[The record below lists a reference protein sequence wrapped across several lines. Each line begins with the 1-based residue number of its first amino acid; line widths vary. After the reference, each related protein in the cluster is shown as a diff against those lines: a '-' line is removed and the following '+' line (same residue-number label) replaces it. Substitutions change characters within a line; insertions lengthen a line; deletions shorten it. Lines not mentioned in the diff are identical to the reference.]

1 MVSHVWIEQRRPTW
15 ERLHSLI
22 QQAESSRLRS
32 FTAAELSEFGL
43 LYRQVASDL
52 SAVRSDSSA
61 RALGDQ
67 LNRLVSEAHH
77 FVYGGRRTTLRS
89 ALLFLLLQY
98 PILFRRM
105 KGYVIASLLLCLAG
119 ALLGTLL
126 TLVRPDFMRIYLGPH
141 MVSTIEHHKMWTDSV
156 VSMEPAASASIM
168 TNNLTVTFAAFAGGI
183 TAGLF
188 TVYLLFQNGLL
199 LGVIS
204 TACTQHG
211 MGLALWSFVAA
222 HGALELPAIVLAG
235 AAGLRIAGG
244 IVVPGLLRRREAL
257 VLAATEAVQLLA
269 GTIPMLVVAGIIE
282 GFLSPSS
289 APRAIKFGVCALLLT
304 LEWVWLLRPEG
315 LWPRRSVAELPATQT
330 L

>member
-1 MVSHVWIEQRRPTW
+1 M
-15 ERLHSLI
+15 
-22 QQAESSRLRS
+22 
-32 FTAAELSEFGL
+32 GL

-61 RALGDQ
+61 RALGEQ
-67 LNRLVSEAHH
+67 LNRLVSGAHH
-77 FVYGGRRTTLRS
+77 FVYTGQRTTLRG
-89 ALLFLLLQY
+89 AFRFLLLQY
-98 PILFRRM
+98 PVIFRRTQ
-105 KGYVIASLLLCLAG
+105 GYVSASLLLCLSG

-126 TLVRPDFMRIYLGPH
+126 TLARPDFMRMYLGPH

-168 TNNLTVTFAAFAGGI
+168 TNNLTVTFATFAGGI
-183 TAGLF
+183 TAGLL
-188 TVYLLFQNGLL
+188 TVYLLFENGLL
-199 LGVIS
+199 LGVIG
-204 TACTQHG
+204 TACAQHG

-222 HGALELPAIVLAG
+222 HGSLELPAIVLAG

-257 VLAATEAVQLLA
+257 VLAAMEAVQLLA

-289 APRAIKFGVCALLLT
+289 APRAIKFGVCAVLLT
-304 LEWVWLLRPEG
+304 LQWVWLFRPAG
-315 LWPRRSVAELPATQT
+315 LWPKPNPTDLPATEN
-330 L
+330 